1 MRASESKRARI
12 LVSGNVQG
20 VFYRSSAADVAQKL
34 GLAGWVKNTF
44 GGGVEIVVEGE
55 KESIEKLIEWCGQG
69 PDFAKVENV
78 EVAWEKPTAEFSTFE
93 TRF

>member
-78 EVAWEKPTAEFSTFE
+78 EVTWEKPTREFSSFE
-93 TRF
+93 VKF